1 VAKKRLGQ
9 KNRVVMSRMGNSRL
23 RVRTIFR
30 PVVNPIASTFARLG
44 LTPNMITA
52 FGAFLATTTP
62 FLMASNQYVLFGI
75 MVFFVGLMDG
85 VDGAVARMTKGS
97 TKWGGFLDSLL
108 DRYGDSIILI
118 SYLFNSLAA
127 PLGET
132 EIFFVQVRIWI
143 CIALAGFLM
152 VSYIRAKAEAT
163 GVEDSDIGIGARSER
178 LLILSV
184 AGILGL
190 FNEYV
195 VIYGLIIAAILANI
209 TALQRLFHSYK
220 ILKKREKDLRQHPKK
235 NV

>member
-1 VAKKRLGQ
+1 MAKKRLGQ
-9 KNRVVMSRMGNSRL
+9 KSQVEMLRMSNSRL
-23 RVRTIFR
+23 RLRTIFR
-30 PVVNPIASTFARLG
+30 PVVNPIASAFVHLG

-52 FGAFLATTTP
+52 FGALLATTTP
-62 FLMASNQYVLFGI
+62 FLMASNEYVLFGI
-75 MVFFVGLMDG
+75 MIFFVGLMDG
-85 VDGAVARMTKGS
+85 VDGAVARMTKRS

-108 DRYGDSIILI
+108 DRYGDSVILI
-118 SYLFNSLAA
+118 SYLFDSLTA

-132 EIFFVQVRIWI
+132 EVLFIQVRIWV

-152 VSYIRAKAEAT
+152 VSYVRAKSEAT
-163 GVEDSDIGIGARSER
+163 GVNDSDVGIGARSER

-184 AGILGL
+184 TGILGL

-195 VIYGLIIAAILANI
+195 VIYGLIVAAILANI

-220 ILKKREKDLRQHPKK
+220 ILKKREKDLKQYPRK